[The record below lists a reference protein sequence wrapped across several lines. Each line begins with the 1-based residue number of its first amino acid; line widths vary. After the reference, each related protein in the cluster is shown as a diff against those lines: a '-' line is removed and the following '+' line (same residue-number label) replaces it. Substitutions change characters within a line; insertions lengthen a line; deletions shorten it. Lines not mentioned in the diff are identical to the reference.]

1 MPLRH
6 PQTPHPLSLI
16 VARGL
21 ARPFTAIGED
31 LHSRS
36 LTVLV
41 GGDVSPRLILRSL
54 ASATAQVFDA
64 ERGRVEMAAGESHTP
79 PIKGPISKCV
89 LPCCTCVA
97 ASGDVKLAF
106 GAAAKTAVTALAA
119 ENRLFCDGDTV
130 LSRDGVSRVFAGVC
144 CEGEKLEKLGKLGKP
159 GEGEMVLNQMVYRA
173 VEGDNLLVMPNE
185 VFFVENEEE
194 ERTMSD
200 GKEVLER
207 LGKYIGNDDYAAFS
221 MERLQV
227 RVVLFELM
235 RRMRYSV
242 RFTVIR

>member
-21 ARPFTAIGED
+21 SRPFTAIGED

-41 GGDVSPRLILRSL
+41 GGEVSPRLILRSL
-54 ASATAQVFDA
+54 ATATAQVFDA
-64 ERGRVEMAAGESHTP
+64 ERGRVEMAAGESNTP
-79 PIKGPISKCV
+79 PIKGPISKCI
-89 LPCCTCVA
+89 LPCCTCIA

-106 GAAAKTAVTALAA
+106 GAAAKTAITALAA

-144 CEGEKLEKLGKLGKP
+144 CDGEKLEKLGKLGKP
-159 GEGEMVLNQMVYRA
+159 GEGEMVLNQKVYRA

-185 VFFVENEEE
+185 VFFVENEGEE
-194 ERTMSD
+194 GMLSD
-200 GKEVLER
+200 GKEVLDK
-207 LGKYIGNDDYAAFS
+207 LGKYIGNDEYAAFA

-227 RVVLFELM
+227 RVVLFVLM
-235 RRMRYSV
+235 CRTRYSV